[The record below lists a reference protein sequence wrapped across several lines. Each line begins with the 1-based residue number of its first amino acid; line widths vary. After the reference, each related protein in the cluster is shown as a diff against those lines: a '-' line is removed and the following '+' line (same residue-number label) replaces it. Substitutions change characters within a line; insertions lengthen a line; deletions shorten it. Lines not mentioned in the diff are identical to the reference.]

1 MRWAGRIA
9 RSNIVMKVQVLIEN
23 TIESSNN
30 TNLKQEHGLSIFI
43 KYKDK
48 KILLDAGTT
57 SAFMENAKNMDV
69 DIENA
74 DFCVLSHGHYDHSGG
89 FAKYLEEN
97 HNKKVYAMKT
107 SIEEYYS
114 GSGGHIHEIGV
125 PKEVYPKYK
134 DNFILIDEAF
144 VDKGVEISEGIFI
157 IPHNTKGL
165 EKIGERAKLY
175 KKVDDDYVP
184 DDFSHELSLVFD
196 TEKGLVVFN
205 SCSHSGIINT
215 MEEIKKYFG
224 NRAIYA
230 FFGGLHMKGMKDNVE
245 ICTFSE
251 AEIEGM
257 ADYLKQNGLTK
268 LYTGHCTGLVG
279 FKLIKNYMQDGVEY
293 INTGKTISIN

>member
-1 MRWAGRIA
+1 
-9 RSNIVMKVQVLIEN
+9 MKIQVLIEN
-23 TIESSNN
+23 TADLKINS
-30 TNLKQEHGLSIFI
+30 NLKPEHGLSIYI
-43 KYKDK
+43 EYQGK

-57 SAFMENAKNMDV
+57 QAFMENAKNMNA

-97 HNKKVYAMKT
+97 RDKKVYAMKT

-114 GSGGHIHEIGV
+114 GSGGHIHEIGI

-134 DNFILIDEAF
+134 DNFILIDGTF
-144 VDKGVEISEGIFI
+144 TDKGVEISNGIFI
-157 IPHNTKGL
+157 IPHNTKDL

-175 KKVDDDYVP
+175 KKVNDNYVP

-205 SCSHSGIINT
+205 SCSHSGIINI
-215 MEEIKKYFG
+215 MEEIRAYFG
-224 NRAIYA
+224 NREICA

-245 ICTFSE
+245 ICTFTE
-251 AEIEGM
+251 AEIESM
-257 ADYLKQNGLTK
+257 TDYLKENRLSK

-279 FKLIKNYMQDGVEY
+279 FELIKKYMGEKAEY
-293 INTGKTISIN
+293 LMTGKTIVI